1 MSRWT
6 AEQLPS
12 MTGTTVV
19 ITGAG
24 GGIGLVTARELA
36 RVGAHVV
43 LAVRDVDKARRA
55 VAGMP
60 GNFDVRHLDV
70 ADLDS
75 VRAFAQSYTGDI
87 DVLINNAGVMDI
99 PAARTAQGL
108 DLQTATNYFGPFLLT
123 NLLLPRLSDRVVMV
137 SSQLHRFG
145 KLNLDDL
152 NWRARRYNGLAVY
165 ESSKLAVVLFSLELQ
180 RRLTAS
186 GSQVRSVIAHPGVA
200 RTGLATHSPLGF
212 INRLPF
218 LVQDVEHGALPLLYA
233 ATQDVPG
240 NAYVG
245 PDGLFSFT
253 GYPLIRKPSRAG
265 LNTAVAERLWRA
277 TATLTE
283 QAPDS
288 GTVGPKASL
297 VVDG

>member
-1 MSRWT
+1 MATWT
-6 AEQLPS
+6 ADQLPD
-12 MTGTTVV
+12 MTGTTVM

-24 GGIGLVTARELA
+24 GGIGLVTTRELA
-36 RVGAHVV
+36 RSGAHVV
-43 LAVRDVDKARRA
+43 LAVRDVEKTRRA

-60 GNFDVRHLDV
+60 GDLDVRRLDV
-70 ADLDS
+70 SDLDS

-99 PAARTAQGL
+99 PAARTPQGL
-108 DLQTATNYFGPFLLT
+108 DLQTTTNYFGPFLLT
-123 NLLLPRLSDRVVMV
+123 NLLLPRLTDRVVTV

-145 KLNLDDL
+145 KLHLDDL
-152 NWRARRYNGLAVY
+152 DWRTRKYNGLAVY

-180 RRLTAS
+180 RRLTDA
-186 GSQVRSVIAHPGVA
+186 GSQIRSIIAHPGVA
-200 RTGLATHSPLGF
+200 RTGLVNHSKLNVV
-212 INRLPF
+212 NRLPF

-253 GYPLIRKPSRAG
+253 GYPAVRKPSRAG
-265 LNTAVAERLWRA
+265 QDSTVARKLWQA
-277 TATLTE
+277 TAALTGS
-283 QAPDS
+283 A
-288 GTVGPKASL
+288 G
-297 VVDG
+297 

>member
-1 MSRWT
+1 MAKWT
-6 AEQLPS
+6 ADQLPV
-12 MTGTTVV
+12 MTGRTVL

-43 LAVRDVDKARRA
+43 LAARDLDKARRA
-55 VAGMP
+55 TAGMR
-60 GNFDVRHLDV
+60 GDFDLRHLDV

-75 VRAFAQSYTGDI
+75 VRAFARSYPGDI
-87 DVLINNAGVMDI
+87 DILINNAGVMDI
-99 PAARTAQGL
+99 PAARTPQGL
-108 DLQTATNYFGPFLLT
+108 DLQTATNYFGPFVLT
-123 NLLLPRLSDRVVMV
+123 NLLLPRLTDRVVTV

-145 KLNLDDL
+145 RLDLDDL
-152 NWRARRYNGLAVY
+152 DWRARRYRGLAVY

-180 RRLTAS
+180 RRLTAA
-186 GSQVRSVIAHPGVA
+186 GSRVRSVVAHPGVA
-200 RTGLATHSPLGF
+200 RTGLVKHSKLDVV
-212 INRLPF
+212 NRLPF

-253 GYPLIRKPSRAG
+253 GHPLIRRPGRAG
-265 LNTAVAERLWRA
+265 RNPVVAGRLWRA
-277 TATLTE
+277 TAALT
-283 QAPDS
+283 
-288 GTVGPKASL
+288 GTGA
-297 VVDG
+297 

>member
-1 MSRWT
+1 MAKWT
-6 AEQLPS
+6 ADQLPS
-12 MTGTTVV
+12 MIGKTVL

-24 GGIGLVTARELA
+24 GGIGLVTARELG

-43 LAVRDVDKARRA
+43 LAVRNVDKARRA
-55 VAGMP
+55 VTDMRGD
-60 GNFDVRHLDV
+60 FKFRHLDV

-75 VRAFAQSYTGDI
+75 VRAFAQTYTGDI

-108 DLQTATNYFGPFLLT
+108 DVQTATNYFGPFVLT
-123 NLLLPRLSDRVVMV
+123 NLLLPRLTDRVVTV
-137 SSQLHRFG
+137 ASQLHRFG
-145 KLNLDDL
+145 KLDLDDL
-152 NWRARRYNGLAVY
+152 DWRARKYNGLAVY

-180 RRLTAS
+180 RRLTAA
-186 GSQVRSVIAHPGVA
+186 GSHIRSVIAHPGVA
-200 RTGLATHSPLGF
+200 RTGLVTHSPLGF
-212 INRLPF
+212 VNRLPF

-253 GYPLIRKPSRAG
+253 GYPLIRKPSQVGQDPA
-265 LNTAVAERLWRA
+265 LAQRLWHA
-277 TATLTE
+277 TATLTG
-283 QAPDS
+283 A
-288 GTVGPKASL
+288 GA
-297 VVDG
+297 

>member
-1 MSRWT
+1 MAKWT
-6 AEQLPS
+6 ADQVPD

-24 GGIGLVTARELA
+24 GGIGLVTTRELA
-36 RVGAHVV
+36 RRGARVV
-43 LAVRDVDKARRA
+43 LAVRNVDKARRA

-60 GNFDVRHLDV
+60 GDLDVRRLDV
-70 ADLDS
+70 SDLDS
-75 VRAFAQSYTGDI
+75 VRAFAQSYTGYI

-99 PAARTAQGL
+99 PAARTPQGL
-108 DLQTATNYFGPFLLT
+108 DLQTTTNYFGPFLLT
-123 NLLLPRLSDRVVMV
+123 NLLLPRLTDRVVTV

-145 KLNLDDL
+145 KLHLDDL
-152 NWRARRYNGLAVY
+152 DWRTRNYNGLAVY

-180 RRLTAS
+180 RRLSAA
-186 GSQVRSVIAHPGVA
+186 GSPVRSIIAHPGVS
-200 RTGLATHSPLGF
+200 RTGLVTHSKLN
-212 INRLPF
+212 IVNRLPF

-253 GYPLIRKPSRAG
+253 GYPIVRKPSRAG
-265 LNTAVAERLWRA
+265 QDTAVAKKLWQA
-277 TATLTE
+277 TAALTG
-283 QAPDS
+283 S
-288 GTVGPKASL
+288 GA
-297 VVDG
+297 

>member
-1 MSRWT
+1 
-6 AEQLPS
+6 
-12 MTGTTVV
+12 MTGRTVL

-60 GNFDVRHLDV
+60 GDFDLRRLDV

-75 VRAFAQSYTGDI
+75 VRAFAQSYTGEI

-99 PAARTAQGL
+99 PAARTAQGH
-108 DLQTATNYFGPFLLT
+108 DLQTATNYFGPFVLT
-123 NLLLPRLSDRVVMV
+123 NLLLSRLTDRVVTV

-145 KLNLDDL
+145 RLDLDDL
-152 NWRARRYNGLAVY
+152 DWRARKYHGLAVY

-180 RRLTAS
+180 RRLTAA
-186 GSQVRSVIAHPGVA
+186 GSHVRSVVAHPGVA
-200 RTGLATHSPLGF
+200 RTGLVEHSKLGVV
-212 INRLPF
+212 NRLPF

-245 PDGLFSFT
+245 PDGLFGFT
-253 GYPLIRKPSRAG
+253 GYPLIRRPGRAG
-265 LNTAVAERLWRA
+265 RNPAVAKHLWQA
-277 TATLTE
+277 TATLTG
-283 QAPDS
+283 A
-288 GTVGPKASL
+288 GA
-297 VVDG
+297 

>member
-1 MSRWT
+1 MAKWT
-6 AEQLPS
+6 AGRLPS
-12 MTGTTVV
+12 MTGVTVV

-36 RVGAHVV
+36 RAGAHVV
-43 LAVRDVDKARRA
+43 LAVRNVDKARRA
-55 VAGMP
+55 VAGMR
-60 GNFDVRHLDV
+60 GDFDVWHLDV

-75 VRAFAQSYTGDI
+75 VHAFAAAYTGAV

-108 DLQTATNYFGPFLLT
+108 DVQTATNYFGPFVLT
-123 NLLLPRLSDRVVMV
+123 NLLLPRLTDRVVTV

-145 KLNLDDL
+145 RLDLDDL
-152 NWRARRYNGLAVY
+152 DWRTRKYNGLAVY
-165 ESSKLAVVLFSLELQ
+165 EASKLAVVLFSLELQ

-186 GSQVRSVIAHPGVA
+186 GSHVRSVIAHPGVA
-200 RTGLATHSPLGF
+200 RTGLVTHSPLRF
-212 INRLPF
+212 VNRLPF
-218 LVQDVEHGALPLLYA
+218 LVQDVERGALPLMYA

-253 GYPLIRKPSRAG
+253 GSPLVRKPSRAG
-265 LNTAVAERLWRA
+265 LDGAVAKRLWQA
-277 TATLTE
+277 TAALTRT
-283 QAPDS
+283 
-288 GTVGPKASL
+288 GI
-297 VVDG
+297 